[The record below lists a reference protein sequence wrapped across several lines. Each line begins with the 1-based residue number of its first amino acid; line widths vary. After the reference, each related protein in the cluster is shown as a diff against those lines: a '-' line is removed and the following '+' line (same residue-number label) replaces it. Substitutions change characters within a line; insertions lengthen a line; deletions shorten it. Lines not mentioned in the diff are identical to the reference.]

1 MGFVAPSCTLP
12 QFLNLPILQAPAPK
26 SIISSSLWNA
36 IVNNI
41 YSAYNSLVII
51 KQALNVAN
59 YMNLSAELPVI
70 TNALYSPTPYAL
82 LIFNRVESWNRD
94 SILFAF
100 YIRLTF
106 NRVESLTTV
115 LK

>member
-1 MGFVAPSCTLP
+1 
-12 QFLNLPILQAPAPK
+12 
-26 SIISSSLWNA
+26 
-36 IVNNI
+36 
-41 YSAYNSLVII
+41 
-51 KQALNVAN
+51 
-59 YMNLSAELPVI
+59 
-70 TNALYSPTPYAL
+70 L